1 MYDENSPV
9 VRRLLEGRD
18 DSGAKT
24 AAHVLLFCRLP
35 GEPYICCGRLG
46 YVSHQPGRRP
56 IKFVWALRDVDR
68 LRESEHFRALLD
80 N

>member
-1 MYDENSPV
+1 MYDEGSPV
-9 VRRLLEGRD
+9 VQRLLEGAD
-18 DSGAKT
+18 EGAKS

-35 GEPYICCGRLG
+35 GEPYVCCGRLG
-46 YVSHQPGRRP
+46 YVSHNPGRRP

-68 LRESEHFRALLD
+68 LRGSEHFQALLG